1 MISTKQKLYLNN
13 RLCNGNG
20 HTLNEYT
27 KADLVRI
34 ASEQK
39 PRIPIPKGSKKE
51 EICNLLIKNKV
62 QFKDITL
69 PKPNRFLSIEE
80 VMTQL
85 DVQDARN
92 LIHMSEDEVEEII
105 SRMKVYD
112 GKMTMTD
119 FLKGK
124 SGSERAK
131 AFLIVLSE
139 KYCRCL
145 KSIEQQKSSYSPNAI
160 CTKSIFNS
168 KGLKGPGSNYQCTPV
183 PLILPSKN
191 NKYLLEKK

>member
-1 MISTKQKLYLNN
+1 MSSTKQKLFLNN

-20 HTLNEYT
+20 HTINEYT
-27 KADLVRI
+27 KADLIRI

-39 PRIPIPKGSKKE
+39 PSIPIPKGAKKE
-51 EICNLLIKNKV
+51 EICQLLIDHN
-62 QFKDITL
+62 ITFAD
-69 PKPNRFLSIEE
+69 KIITKSKTFSSIEE
-80 VMTQL
+80 IMTQL

-92 LIHMSEDEVEEII
+92 LINMSEAEIEEII

-112 GKMTMTD
+112 GKMSMTD

-145 KSIEQQKSSYSPNAI
+145 KGIEAKKSSYSPNAI
-160 CTKSIFNS
+160 CTKSVFNS

-183 PLILPSKN
+183 PLILPSKTN
-191 NKYLLEKK
+191 TYLLEKK

>member
-1 MISTKQKLYLNN
+1 MSSTKQKLFLNN

-20 HTLNEYT
+20 HTINEYT
-27 KADLVRI
+27 KADLIRI

-39 PRIPIPKGSKKE
+39 PSIPIPKGAKKE
-51 EICNLLIKNKV
+51 EICQLLIDHN
-62 QFKDITL
+62 ITFAD
-69 PKPNRFLSIEE
+69 KIITKSKTFSSIEE
-80 VMTQL
+80 IMTQL

-92 LIHMSEDEVEEII
+92 LINMSEAEIEEII

-112 GKMTMTD
+112 GKMSMTD

-145 KSIEQQKSSYSPNAI
+145 KGIEAKKSSYSPNAI
-160 CTKSIFNS
+160 CTKSVFNS
-168 KGLKGPGSNYQCTPV
+168 KGLKGLGSNYQCTPV
-183 PLILPSKN
+183 QLLLPSKT

>member
-1 MISTKQKLYLNN
+1 MSSTKQKLFLNN

-20 HTLNEYT
+20 HTLTEYT
-27 KADLVRI
+27 KAQLIHI
-34 ASEQK
+34 ASEQH
-39 PRIPIPKGSKKE
+39 PPIRIPSGSKKE
-51 EICNLLIKNKV
+51 EICNLLISKNIK
-62 QFKDITL
+62 FTDITL
-69 PKPNRFLSIEE
+69 PKPKTFSSIEE
-80 VMTQL
+80 IMTQL
-85 DVQDARN
+85 DVKDARN
-92 LIHMSEDEVEEII
+92 LINMSEAELEEII

-112 GKMTMTD
+112 GKMSMTD

-145 KSIEQQKSSYSPNAI
+145 KSLEQQKSSYSPNAI
-160 CTKSIFNS
+160 CTKSVFNS

-183 PLILPSKN
+183 PLILPSKT

>member
-1 MISTKQKLYLNN
+1 MSSTKQKLYLNN

-39 PRIPIPKGSKKE
+39 PRIPIPKGAKKE
-51 EICNLLIKNKV
+51 EICKILIEKKV
-62 QFKDITL
+62 QFKDLTL
-69 PKPNRFLSIEE
+69 PKPKSFSSIEE
-80 VMTQL
+80 IMAQL
-85 DVQDARN
+85 DIQDARN
-92 LIHMSEDEVEEII
+92 LINMSEAEVEEII

-112 GKMTMTD
+112 GKISMTD

-145 KSIEQQKSSYSPNAI
+145 KSLEQQKTSYSPNAI
-160 CTKSIFNS
+160 CTKSVFNS
-168 KGLKGPGSNYQCTPV
+168 KGLKGPGSSYQCAPV
-183 PLILPSKN
+183 PLLLPSKT
-191 NKYLLEKK
+191 NKFLLEKK

>member
-1 MISTKQKLYLNN
+1 MSSTKQKLYLNN

-20 HTLNEYT
+20 HTLTEYT
-27 KADLVRI
+27 KAQLIHI
-34 ASEQK
+34 ASEQV
-39 PRIPIPKGSKKE
+39 PPIYIPKGYKKE
-51 EICNLLIKNKV
+51 DICSLLIGKNIKFTDV
-62 QFKDITL
+62 TL
-69 PKPNRFLSIEE
+69 PKPKTFSSIEE
-80 VMTQL
+80 LMTQL
-85 DVQDARN
+85 DVKDARN
-92 LIHMSEDEVEEII
+92 LINMSEDELEEII

-112 GKMTMTD
+112 GKMSMTD

-145 KSIEQQKSSYSPNAI
+145 KSLEQQKSSYSPNAI
-160 CTKSIFNS
+160 CTKSVFNS
-168 KGLKGPGSNYQCTPV
+168 KGLKGPGSSFQCTPV
-183 PLILPSKN
+183 PLLLPSKT

>member
-1 MISTKQKLYLNN
+1 MSSTKQKIYLND

-34 ASEQK
+34 ASKQR
-39 PRIPIPKGSKKE
+39 PPIPIPKGAKKE
-51 EICNLLIKNKV
+51 NICNLLISKNIN
-62 QFKDITL
+62 FKDITL
-69 PKPNRFLSIEE
+69 PKPKTFSSIEE
-80 VMTQL
+80 IMTQL

-92 LIHMSEDEVEEII
+92 LINMSENELEEII

-131 AFLIVLSE
+131 AFLIILAE

-145 KSIEQQKSSYSPNAI
+145 KRVESQKSSYSPNAI
-160 CTKSIFNS
+160 CTKSVFNS

-183 PLILPSKN
+183 PLLLPSKTN
-191 NKYLLEKK
+191 TYLLEKK

>member
-1 MISTKQKLYLNN
+1 MSSTKQKIFLNN

-20 HTLNEYT
+20 HTLTEYT
-27 KADLVRI
+27 KAQLIQI
-34 ASEQK
+34 ASEQH
-39 PRIPIPKGSKKE
+39 PPIRIPSGSKKE
-51 EICNLLIKNKV
+51 EICNLLISKNIK
-62 QFKDITL
+62 FADITL
-69 PKPNRFLSIEE
+69 PKPKTFSSIEE
-80 VMTQL
+80 IMTQL
-85 DVQDARN
+85 DIQDARK
-92 LIHMSEDEVEEII
+92 LINMSEAELEEII

-112 GKMTMTD
+112 GKMSMTD

-145 KSIEQQKSSYSPNAI
+145 KSLEQQKSSYSPNAI
-160 CTKSIFNS
+160 CTKSVFNS

-183 PLILPSKN
+183 PLILPSKTN
-191 NKYLLEKK
+191 TYLLEKK

>member
-1 MISTKQKLYLNN
+1 MSSTKKKLYLND

-39 PRIPIPKGSKKE
+39 PPIPIPKGAKKE
-51 EICNLLIKNKV
+51 EICNLLIDKRV

-69 PKPNRFLSIEE
+69 PKPKTFSSIEE
-80 VMTQL
+80 IMEQL
-85 DVQDARN
+85 DIQDARN
-92 LIHMSEDEVEEII
+92 LISMSEHEIEEII

-112 GKMTMTD
+112 GKMSMTD

-145 KSIEQQKSSYSPNAI
+145 KSLEQQKSSYSPNAI
-160 CTKSIFNS
+160 CTKSVFNS
-168 KGLKGPGSNYQCTPV
+168 KGLKGPGSRYQCSPV
-183 PLILPSKN
+183 PLLLPSKT